1 MTDLTQRIDDRV
13 LAVDERLGEVIAQR
27 RALAR
32 EHSAS
37 YGELWGAVA
46 RMAAGGKK
54 IRPLLLLDAYD
65 ALGGADGRAA
75 MDAACAVELL
85 HMTLVIH
92 DDLIDGDETRR
103 GEPNIAG
110 LFSSEARLRGASRR
124 SATTWGEASALL
136 AGDMLLSLAHSLLS
150 RLEVEDERRRAVLDV
165 FDGAVFE
172 SAAGEHDDV
181 RLSMHLE
188 RATSADVLAM
198 IERKTA
204 AYSFAAPLV
213 IAAVLAGAATSV
225 TAELT
230 SIARHLG
237 VIYQLRDDVLGL
249 FGDERE
255 TGKSTLSDLRE
266 GKETLLIACA
276 RSDQAWPGVAPLLGD
291 PALDTAGARRLTRVI
306 EESGARLFVESV
318 IADRCVGA
326 RDLILRAE
334 LPDRLRRRL
343 ADLVSSCSLR
353 TS

>member
-13 LAVDERLGEVIAQR
+13 LAVDVRLDEVIAQR

-32 EHSAS
+32 EHSDA
-37 YGELWGAVA
+37 YGELWGAVG

-54 IRPLLLLDAYD
+54 IRPRLLLDAYD
-65 ALGGADGRAA
+65 ALGGSDGCAA
-75 MDAACAVELL
+75 VDAACAMELL
-85 HMTLVIH
+85 HMALVVH
-92 DDLIDGDETRR
+92 DDVIDKDETRR

-124 SATTWGEASALL
+124 AAATWGEASALL
-136 AGDMLLSLAHSLLS
+136 AGDVLLSLAHSLLS
-150 RLEVEDERRRAVLDV
+150 RLHVEDERRRAVLDV
-165 FDGAVFE
+165 FEGAVFE

-181 RLSMHLE
+181 RLSMRLE
-188 RATSADVLAM
+188 RAASADVLAM

-213 IAAVLAGAATSV
+213 IAAVLAGAAASV
-225 TAELT
+225 IAELT
-230 SIARHLG
+230 TIARHLG

-276 RSDQAWPGVAPLLGD
+276 RSDPSWPGVEPLLGD
-291 PALDTAGARRLTRVI
+291 PALDAAGAGRLTKVI

-318 IADRCVGA
+318 IADRCA
-326 RDLILRAE
+326 QALDLILRAE
-334 LPDRLRRRL
+334 MPDRLRRRL